1 MSTSELIKFDGDI
14 LTFNDGK
21 ITSVTL
27 TEGGGIVNV
36 TGNQDI
42 YGLIYLTYHLTLN
55 PKADTQG
62 AFTGKALGYG
72 PAGERVTATLSGV
85 WVRRER
91 TVTLYSI
98 DDVSDGNF
106 HFARVELN
114 LDKESD
120 SISFLSIAISKRSFI
135 LFFNN

>member
-1 MSTSELIKFDGDI
+1 MAVSELIKFDGDI

-27 TEGGGIVNV
+27 TEEGGTVNV
-36 TGNQDI
+36 TGHQDI
-42 YGLIYLTYHLTLN
+42 YGLIYLTYNLTLN
-55 PKADTQG
+55 PNVETQG

-72 PAGERVTATLSGV
+72 PAGERATATLSGV
-85 WVRRER
+85 WVRKER

-114 LDKESD
+114 LDKESA
-120 SISFLSIAISKRSFI
+120 SINFSRMVK
-135 LFFNN
+135 

>member
-1 MSTSELIKFDGDI
+1 MSTSELIKFDGEI

-27 TEGGGIVNV
+27 TEEGGTVNV
-36 TGNQDI
+36 SGNQDI
-42 YGLIYLTYHLTLN
+42 YGLIYLTYNLTLN
-55 PKADTQG
+55 PNVVTQG

-72 PAGERVTATLSGV
+72 PAGERNTASLSGV
-85 WVRRER
+85 WVRKER
-91 TVTLYSI
+91 NITLYSL

-114 LDKESD
+114 LDEESAKINF
-120 SISFLSIAISKRSFI
+120 SRMAK
-135 LFFNN
+135 

>member
-1 MSTSELIKFDGDI
+1 MSISELIKFDGEI
-14 LTFNDGK
+14 LTFNDAK

-27 TEGGGIVNV
+27 TEEGGTINV

-55 PKADTQG
+55 PKVETQG
-62 AFTGKALGYG
+62 AFTGRALGYG
-72 PAGERVTATLSGV
+72 PAGESNTASLSGV
-85 WVRRER
+85 WVRKER
-91 TVTLYSI
+91 NVTLYSL

-114 LDKESD
+114 LDEESATINF
-120 SISFLSIAISKRSFI
+120 SRMTK
-135 LFFNN
+135 